1 MKVKSELL
9 NITRDLSGDYQVT
22 FKIPKESVGELATL
36 KNKVISL
43 AIKIFRK
50 DRSLNAN
57 GYLWVLIGRLAEC
70 LDSTK
75 WEVYKEEL
83 KKWSSEFTYM
93 VVEPKTAEYL
103 KANED
108 SENADFRVVEILNEG
123 ELNGKKAVQILAYL
137 GSHAFDSKQ
146 MSVLIDGVVQDCKE
160 LSIPT
165 KNDEEIERLVKE
177 WNNGKN
183 NT

>member
-9 NITRDLSGDYQVT
+9 NITRDLNGDFLAT
-22 FKIPKESVGELATL
+22 FKVPKECIQELVEL
-36 KNKVISL
+36 KNKALSLVIKL
-43 AIKIFRK
+43 FRK

-57 GYLWVLIGRLAEC
+57 GYLWILCSRLAES
-70 LDSTK
+70 LNSTK
-75 WEVYKEEL
+75 WEIYKHEL
-83 KKWSSEFTYM
+83 KKWSNEFTYM

-103 KANED
+103 KSRED
-108 SENADFRVVEILNEG
+108 EKNADFRVVEILNEG
-123 ELNGKKAVQILAYL
+123 EINGKKAVQILAYL
-137 GSHAFDSKQ
+137 GSHTFDSKQ

-160 LSIPT
+160 LSITT
-165 KNDEEIERLVKE
+165 KSDEELERLVKE

>member
-9 NITRDLSGDYQVT
+9 NITRDLNGDYQAT
-22 FKIPKESVGELATL
+22 FKVPKECIGELAAL
-36 KNKVISL
+36 KDKILSL

-50 DRSLNAN
+50 DRSLTAN
-57 GYLWVLIGRLAEC
+57 GYLWVLIGKLAVS
-70 LDSTK
+70 LNSTK
-75 WEVYKEEL
+75 WDIYKHEL

-103 KANED
+103 KSKED
-108 SENADFRVVEILNEG
+108 DENADFRVVEILNEG

-165 KNDEEIERLVKE
+165 KSDEELERLVKE
-177 WNNGKN
+177 WNHE
-183 NT
+183 

>member
-9 NITRDLSGDYQVT
+9 NITRDLNGDYQAT
-22 FKIPKESVGELATL
+22 FRIPKECIKELAAL
-36 KNKVISL
+36 KGKALSL
-43 AIKIFRK
+43 VIKIFRK
-50 DRSLNAN
+50 DRSINAN
-57 GYLWVLIGRLAEC
+57 GYLWLLIGRLAEC
-70 LDSTK
+70 LNSTK
-75 WEVYKEEL
+75 WEVYKHEL

-93 VVEPKTAEYL
+93 VVEPDTAKYL
-103 KANED
+103 KQRED
-108 SENADFRVVEILNEG
+108 EENADFRVVEILNEG
-123 ELNGKKAVQILAYL
+123 EINGKKAVQVLAYL

-160 LSIPT
+160 LGITT
-165 KNDEEIERLVKE
+165 KSDEEIERLVKE